1 MSVAGARWTDQRI
14 GACAVLKTKR
24 EFASATAGRRGRPFH
39 APSSANFFASVEQ
52 AAIYFPPILFF
63 PMNRISRILGG
74 AALALSVASPLAAQR
89 VVNLTLESAVEMA
102 MDDSYQVRR
111 VRLDILRTRKE
122 LEAERAGLKSNVSL
136 NFNLPQFEQISEQRW
151 NSTLGRNEI
160 VGSNSRRW
168 QMEFSIEQP
177 LILMG
182 YPTNGYLSL
191 NNRVYRYT
199 QIRNENHDLTY
210 YNRYFVRYRQPLFQP
225 NALKNSLERAELALQ
240 NSELSFQ
247 GDAISII
254 QSITREYN
262 QLFQAAFDIQIA
274 EQMVG
279 NLRQALAAAEVRA
292 AADPGR
298 AIEVSQVQVA
308 LSNAESEVQEARSD
322 FRIRSSAIKPSLG
335 LQPSDSISINV
346 GELVL
351 TPVPVDI
358 STAIEL
364 GITLRPQLRQL
375 EIQRRQNEISL
386 STVKG
391 RDSFRLNVEL
401 TYGREMQDPSFD
413 GLMSD
418 PKNSYTLG
426 VSGTLPIWDW
436 GARRARIEAQE
447 ITLMRTDLSIEETRE
462 QIEIDIRNTVENLV
476 EYQRRA
482 ESMERNLV
490 LARQVSTSSLDQYVS
505 GAITVLDLLQS
516 YEREDDTAR
525 NFLTAYMGY
534 RNALLSLQRM
544 TYYDFETR
552 MPVLERYGVQA
563 AS

>member
-1 MSVAGARWTDQRI
+1 
-14 GACAVLKTKR
+14 
-24 EFASATAGRRGRPFH
+24 
-39 APSSANFFASVEQ
+39 
-52 AAIYFPPILFF
+52 
-63 PMNRISRILGG
+63 MNRISRILGG